1 MILVNDLNT
10 ASLNAALHNL
20 PDVNVDTEQIE
31 AMKNLTLQFEDQIKD
46 GVEKLNKLREEFDVL
61 YPVCKEKLQSRIH

>member
-1 MILVNDLNT
+1 MVLVNDLNT
-10 ASLNAALHNL
+10 SSLNAALHNL

-31 AMKNLTLQFEDQIKD
+31 TMKDLTLQFEDQITD

-61 YPVCKEKLQSRIH
+61 YPVCKAKLQSRIH